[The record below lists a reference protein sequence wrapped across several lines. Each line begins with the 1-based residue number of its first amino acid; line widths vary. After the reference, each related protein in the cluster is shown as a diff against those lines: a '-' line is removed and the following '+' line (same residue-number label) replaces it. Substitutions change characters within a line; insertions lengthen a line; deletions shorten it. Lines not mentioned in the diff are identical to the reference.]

1 MAVTHINKTDAFKA
15 LCEKTA
21 KLGKKLESVQ
31 GEQTQV
37 QPGRVALVGAGPG
50 DPDLL
55 TVKALREIQQADF
68 IMYDRLVSE
77 DIRALFPA
85 GVPAMYV
92 GKAKSNHSV
101 PQEQLNQLL
110 VEKAQQ
116 GLNVCRVKGGDSFV
130 FGRGGEE
137 MIELKEAGIEV
148 SLVPGITAAA
158 GATSYSGI
166 PLTHRGVSQG
176 CTFVTAHG
184 KPLSPEQKQG
194 GEPELDVC
202 WKSLAG
208 LNHTLVFYMGLSRA
222 GMISRELTQAG
233 LNASTPVALI
243 EKGCC
248 KDQRLVRGQLH
259 ELVELVEREQVQS
272 PALIVVGEVVNLA
285 DQLDWFAQEQAR
297 TERES
302 LAQTNNIDNKQ
313 LCVSPEKLS
322 A

>member
-1 MAVTHINKTDAFKA
+1 MAITHIKPHKNYRAI
-15 LCEKTA
+15 C
-21 KLGKKLESVQ
+21 KKSASSSEAI
-31 GEQTQV
+31 
-37 QPGRVALVGAGPG
+37 GRVALVGAGPG

-77 DIRALFPA
+77 DIRALFPE
-85 GVPAMYV
+85 GVPALYV

-137 MIELKEAGIEV
+137 MIELKQAGIDV
-148 SLVPGITAAA
+148 CLVPGITAAA
-158 GATSYSGI
+158 GATSYAGI

-184 KPLSPEQKQG
+184 KPLSTEEKLS
-194 GEPELDVC
+194 GEAELDVC

-222 GMISRELTQAG
+222 GMISHELISAG
-233 LNASTPVALI
+233 LNGSTPVALI

-248 KDQRLVRGQLH
+248 PDQRLVRGQLNELA
-259 ELVELVEREQVQS
+259 ELVTREQVQS
-272 PALIVVGEVVNLA
+272 PALIVVGDVVKLA
-285 DQLDWFAQEQAR
+285 DQLDWFAAEQNR
-297 TERES
+297 ISRE
-302 LAQTNNIDNKQ
+302 NNFENKQ
-313 LCVSPEKLS
+313 QKQLS

>member
-21 KLGKKLESVQ
+21 KLNEQLEGQ
-31 GEQTQV
+31 QV
-37 QPGRVALVGAGPG
+37 KAGRVVLVGAGPG

-55 TVKALREIQQADF
+55 TVKALREIQRADF

-77 DIRALFPA
+77 DIRALFPE

-110 VEKAQQ
+110 VEKALQ

-137 MIELKEAGIEV
+137 MIELKEAGIDV
-148 SLVPGITAAA
+148 CLVPGITAAA
-158 GATSYSGI
+158 GATSYAGI

-184 KPLSPEQKQG
+184 KPVAPGSHPA
-194 GEPELDVC
+194 EPELDVC

-233 LNASTPVALI
+233 LSADTPVALI

-285 DQLDWFAQEQAR
+285 DQLDWFAAEQAR
-297 TERES
+297 T
-302 LAQTNNIDNKQ
+302 AQTNNIEYKQ
-313 LCVSPEKLS
+313 LRVSPEKLS

>member
-1 MAVTHINKTDAFKA
+1 MAVTHINQTDAFKA

-21 KLGKKLESVQ
+21 KRGEKVEGVKGALSPVQ
-31 GEQTQV
+31 A
-37 QPGRVALVGAGPG
+37 GRVALVGAGPG

-137 MIELKEAGIEV
+137 MIELKQAGIDV
-148 SLVPGITAAA
+148 CLVPGITAAA

-184 KPLSPEQKQG
+184 KPVEG

-208 LNHTLVFYMGLSRA
+208 LKHTLVFYMGLSRA
-222 GMISRELTQAG
+222 GMISRELTHAG
-233 LNASTPVALI
+233 LSASTPVALI

-297 TERES
+297 AEKQN
-302 LAQTNNIDNKQ
+302 LAQTNNIENKQ
-313 LCVSPEKLS
+313 LCVSAEKLS